1 MTTDLRGTRILVIGG
16 AKNLGKAIAQSLA
29 AHGAQVVIGAR
40 DAAAAEDLA
49 ATLEQASGIAIDV
62 TDETTIASAA
72 RELGGVDHVISTAAA
87 HHNVPVV
94 ELDHAKTVTAFE
106 AKVIGPLLVAK
117 HFAPIMPPTGSITLF
132 AGVAA
137 WQPTPGYAL
146 MGITNGAL
154 AFAVS
159 HLAKELAPLRVNAI
173 SPGIIDSGMWD
184 SMDDPGRRA
193 FFADVAGQLPAG
205 RVGTPADIV
214 DAVRWLLGAEFIT
227 GETIH
232 IEGGAR
238 SS

>member
-1 MTTDLRGTRILVIGG
+1 
-16 AKNLGKAIAQSLA
+16 
-29 AHGAQVVIGAR
+29 
-40 DAAAAEDLA
+40 
-49 ATLEQASGIAIDV
+49 
-62 TDETTIASAA
+62 
-72 RELGGVDHVISTAAA
+72 
-87 HHNVPVV
+87 
-94 ELDHAKTVTAFE
+94 
-106 AKVIGPLLVAK
+106 
-117 HFAPIMPPTGSITLF
+117 
-132 AGVAA
+132 
-137 WQPTPGYAL
+137 

>member
-49 ATLEQASGIAIDV
+49 ATLERASGIAIDV
-62 TDETTIASAA
+62 TDETTIVSAA
-72 RELGGVDHVISTAAA
+72 RELGGVDHVISAAAA

-137 WQPTPGYAL
+137 WQPAPGYAL